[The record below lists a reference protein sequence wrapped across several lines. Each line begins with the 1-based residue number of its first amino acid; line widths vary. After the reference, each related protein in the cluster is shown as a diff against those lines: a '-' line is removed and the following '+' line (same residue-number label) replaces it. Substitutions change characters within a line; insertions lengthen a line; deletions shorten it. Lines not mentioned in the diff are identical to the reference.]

1 MIRAFAA
8 ALEDDNLLV
17 RRAALDLLVTSLRLN
32 SVSVKNARPDDR
44 AILMRAAYSVI
55 LRRDLAL
62 NRRLYLWLLGPDE
75 NGKQQDVYFRANAL
89 DLLKSTLE
97 VRWHSFQIVLD
108 ADLTRVKCSNPQLST
123 PNPGLSRSL
132 CRCWINGKLAVR

>member
-1 MIRAFAA
+1 MNPEDGKHRKRLLCSQYLDLRKTLLDITQIVGRDVGLMIRAFAA

-75 NGKQQDVYFRANAL
+75 NTKQQEVYFRENAL

-97 VRWHSFQIVLD
+97 V
-108 ADLTRVKCSNPQLST
+108 C
-123 PNPGLSRSL
+123 
-132 CRCWINGKLAVR
+132 